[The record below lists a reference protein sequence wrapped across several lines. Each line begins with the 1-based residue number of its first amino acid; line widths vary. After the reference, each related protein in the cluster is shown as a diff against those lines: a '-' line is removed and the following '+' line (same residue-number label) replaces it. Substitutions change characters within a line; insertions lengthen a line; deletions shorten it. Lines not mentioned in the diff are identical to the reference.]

1 MNCFAINLLNK
12 TALIILHVAVKQA
25 REIVPIRK
33 LEESLIYD
41 SWVST
46 LILFSRV
53 SYWFFE
59 KGHQTYKMPCT
70 DQSICNEG
78 LSGWETNPGKI

>member
-1 MNCFAINLLNK
+1 MNCSASNLLNK

-33 LEESLIYD
+33 LEESHIYD
-41 SWVST
+41 NWIST
-46 LILFSRV
+46 LILFSRM

-59 KGHQTYKMPCT
+59 QGHQTYKVPYAE
-70 DQSICNEG
+70 QRH
-78 LSGWETNPGKI
+78 L